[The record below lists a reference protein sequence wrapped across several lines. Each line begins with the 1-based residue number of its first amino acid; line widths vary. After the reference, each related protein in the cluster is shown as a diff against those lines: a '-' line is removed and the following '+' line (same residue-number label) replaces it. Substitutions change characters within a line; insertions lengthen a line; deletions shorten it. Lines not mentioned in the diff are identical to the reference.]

1 MNNKNVNINENE
13 NKNKKTPLYDKH
25 LALGAKIV
33 SFAGFSMP
41 LYYKSIIDEHLN
53 VRNHSGLFDISHMGE
68 IIVKGKDAGLFLDF
82 VLTAD
87 VSSIFPN
94 TIAYSLIL
102 NENGGVIDDLT
113 VYKFSNESYMIVANA
128 ANTKKDFAWI
138 HTQMINL
145 QKSKLQ
151 DQSKFQDLTVENY
164 SDKIGLLSVQGPKSR
179 NIIYPLAEDISDN
192 YDKSKNNFCNIFN
205 FQYNIKPFKE
215 LSHFEFSCIKFKE
228 INIEAVISRSGYTGE
243 FGFEIFVSADD
254 INKLWDYI
262 LDNKELSNLTPI
274 GLGARDTLRFEAA
287 LPLYG
292 HELDE
297 TINPYDAGL
306 EKYLSKNKDFIGK
319 EALEKIKNKEKK
331 LIFFK
336 LAGKQIP
343 RHMQK
348 ILDENLK
355 PIGCVASGTY
365 SPLNKMPIGSAYISD
380 SNVIPSSLKNFYI
393 DIRGNFEK
401 AEVVNP
407 PFHKMKK

>member
-13 NKNKKTPLYDKH
+13 NKKTPLYDKH

-33 SFAGFSMP
+33 SFAGFYMP

-68 IIVKGKDAGLFLDF
+68 IIVKGKDAGSFLDF

-128 ANTKKDFAWI
+128 ANTEKDFAWI

-192 YDKSKNNFCNIFN
+192 YDKSKNNFC
-205 FQYNIKPFKE
+205 
-215 LSHFEFSCIKFKE
+215 S
-228 INIEAVISRSGYTGE
+228 
-243 FGFEIFVSADD
+243 
-254 INKLWDYI
+254 
-262 LDNKELSNLTPI
+262 
-274 GLGARDTLRFEAA
+274 
-287 LPLYG
+287 
-292 HELDE
+292 
-297 TINPYDAGL
+297 
-306 EKYLSKNKDFIGK
+306 
-319 EALEKIKNKEKK
+319 
-331 LIFFK
+331 
-336 LAGKQIP
+336 
-343 RHMQK
+343 
-348 ILDENLK
+348 
-355 PIGCVASGTY
+355 
-365 SPLNKMPIGSAYISD
+365 
-380 SNVIPSSLKNFYI
+380 
-393 DIRGNFEK
+393 
-401 AEVVNP
+401 
-407 PFHKMKK
+407 

>member
-1 MNNKNVNINENE
+1 MNNKNVNINEDE
-13 NKNKKTPLYDKH
+13 NKKTPLYDKH

-33 SFAGFSMP
+33 SFAGFYMP

-68 IIVKGKDAGLFLDF
+68 IIVKGKDAGPFLDF

-94 TIAYSLIL
+94 NITYSLIL

-128 ANTKKDFAWI
+128 ANTEKDFAWI

-151 DQSKFQDLTVENY
+151 DQNKFQDLTVENY

-192 YDKSKNNFCNIFN
+192 YDKSKNNFCSIFN
-205 FQYNIKPFKE
+205 FQYNIKPLKE
-215 LSHFEFSCIKFKE
+215 LNHFEFSCIKFKE
-228 INIEAVISRSGYTGE
+228 IGIEAVISRSGYTGE

-254 INKLWDYI
+254 VSKLWDYI
-262 LDNKELSNLTPI
+262 LEHKELSNLLPI

-306 EKYLSKNKDFIGK
+306 EKYLSKNKYFIGK
-319 EALEKIKNKEKK
+319 EALEKVKNKEKK